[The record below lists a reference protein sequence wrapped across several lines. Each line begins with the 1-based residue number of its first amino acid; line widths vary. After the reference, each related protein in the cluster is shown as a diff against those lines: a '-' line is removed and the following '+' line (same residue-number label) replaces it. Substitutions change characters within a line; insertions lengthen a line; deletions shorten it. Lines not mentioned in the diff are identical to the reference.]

1 MVGKIVRL
9 LGVPMSEEYEVQYG
23 IPETKNGIYK
33 KLQFATIRLDN
44 LSSAGGVEPPFTY
57 FYGNY
62 KIEDGKDGYK
72 TILIFNK
79 AKEDLPQDAI
89 EDTLLVIIELSWFD
103 TSAKKIAGKQDYEAI
118 LEMHAGDT
126 IYCAKGLNYNKQ
138 VFTAVQVG
146 NELMLIKKNR

>member
-23 IPETKNGIYK
+23 IPETHNGKYE
-33 KLQFATIRLDN
+33 KLQFATIQLAN
-44 LSSAGGVEPPFTY
+44 HSSSDEVEPPCTY
-57 FYGNY
+57 FYGDY
-62 KIEDGKDGYK
+62 QVEDGTDGYK

-79 AKEDLPQDAI
+79 AKEDLTMDTI

-103 TSAKKIAGKQDYEAI
+103 TSAKKVAGRQDYEAI
-118 LEMHAGDT
+118 LEMQAGDK
-126 IYCAKGLNYNKQ
+126 IYCSKGLNYDKQ
-138 VFTAVQVG
+138 LFMAVQVG